1 MCGRFSRPKKIGKRS
16 SASLF
21 FTLKAFYC
29 LQGQVSDRFGPATY
43 SVTSTCASGT
53 LLREMEGPSS
63 IMAAPGCKLLDC
75 LDCLGKAISPVS
87 GKEDNSLS
95 LLFYKA

>member
-29 LQGQVSDRFGPATY
+29 LQGQYLTGLALQPIPERPPVRQAHSYGKWGGRPR
-43 SVTSTCASGT
+43 
-53 LLREMEGPSS
+53 LWLRQS
-63 IMAAPGCKLLDC
+63 AALDC
-75 LDCLGKAISPVS
+75 LDCLGKAVSPVS

-95 LLFYKA
+95 L

>member
-1 MCGRFSRPKKIGKRS
+1 MCGRFSRPKKNREALERFPI
-16 SASLF
+16 
-21 FTLKAFYC
+21 FTLKAFCC

-43 SVTSTCASGT
+43 SVTSACASGT
-53 LLREMEGPSS
+53 LLREMERLSL

-95 LLFYKA
+95 L

>member
-21 FTLKAFYC
+21 FTLQAIYC
-29 LQGQVSDRFGPATY
+29 LQGQYLTGLALQPIPERPPVRQAHSYGKWRGRPR
-43 SVTSTCASGT
+43 
-53 LLREMEGPSS
+53 LWRRQ
-63 IMAAPGCKLLDC
+63 AAALDC
-75 LDCLGKAISPVS
+75 LDCLGKAVSPVS

-95 LLFYKA
+95 L